1 MSDIRLLKIT
11 EKRLD
16 ILKLMNIESLEDLI
30 NHYPYRYDVIEETY
44 PTQEDDKIIIEGTL
58 ISPVKIFFRGRMSRM
73 SFSVEDRYQN
83 VYQVTIFN
91 RHFLRQYLKQMTII
105 TIIGKCQKDKITAS
119 DIKIKPISEIQ
130 GVHPVYSLKE
140 GLTQKSFQQYVKKA
154 LNLLK
159 GNIESFVP
167 EEYIIKH
174 QLIHKESALWNIHF
188 PQSQEDIKQAL
199 KYLKYEEFLKFQLTM
214 QTIKQQRTL
223 EVGIAKRFDVQ
234 KFQSFIL
241 SLPYQ
246 LTQDQQ
252 TSVKEIVSDLQSPRM
267 MYRFLQGDVGSGKTV
282 VSSVA
287 LYANYL
293 AGYQGA
299 LMAPTE
305 ILASQHYQTLLSFFK
320 DTDVKIALLTGSLT
334 NKEKERI
341 YEQIQNGDI
350 DMIVGTHALFQKK
363 VEYHRLGFVI
373 TDEQHRFGVE
383 QRKALKNKGGS
394 QVDFLIM
401 SATPI
406 PRTLAISMYGD
417 MDVSTMKTMPKGRIP
432 VVTKYIKSSS
442 MKPILKDLKEYLA
455 SGGQCYVICP
465 LVEDSEVLDA
475 KSASQ
480 IAEAMQ
486 QYFRG
491 TYQVGLLHGQMKDDE
506 KDRIMQDFQK
516 QKIHILVSTTVVEV
530 GGVDVKNAN
539 MMVIYNAERFGMSQ
553 LHQLRGRVGR
563 GHQQAYCFFMSS
575 STSKEAIE
583 RLKYMEKSHDGF
595 EISMYDLQ
603 IRGPGE
609 VLGNRQSGLP
619 TFLVA
624 DVFKDFPILNVARED
639 AMRIVEGYEKR
650 NEYYHLMST
659 IQEKLKENN
668 EYVD

>member
-1 MSDIRLLKIT
+1 
-11 EKRLD
+11 
-16 ILKLMNIESLEDLI
+16 
-30 NHYPYRYDVIEETY
+30 
-44 PTQEDDKIIIEGTL
+44 
-58 ISPVKIFFRGRMSRM
+58 
-73 SFSVEDRYQN
+73 
-83 VYQVTIFN
+83 
-91 RHFLRQYLKQMTII
+91 MTII

-383 QRKALKNKGGS
+383 QRKALKNKGS

-530 GGVDVKNAN
+530 GVDVKNAN